1 MKTLEQMMAKVA
13 RDNRAAEAKV
23 KCNAK
28 QAVELASF
36 LRGWAKG
43 KPIVRQDADATF
55 WAAGKWMTKLAWPQV
70 VAMREAGLVDISGDP
85 KARGCVIT
93 MRKVG

>member
-1 MKTLEQMMAKVA
+1 MTDMNALLAKVA
-13 RDNRAAEAKV
+13 AENIAAEKKV
-23 KCNAK
+23 KCTPK
-28 QAVELASF
+28 QAVELANF

-43 KPIVRQDADATF
+43 KPIVRQDSAATF

-70 VAMREAGLVDISGDP
+70 VAMRDAGLIHISGDP

-93 MRKVG
+93 VASK